1 MLWFHF
7 PHEDNVKKMYFNQFI
22 SCEISIKS
30 SQCKESGLVIYC
42 GEFFIG
48 CVLVDNLIILMS
60 DERPYWVAWQVL
72 NMRYCSPWSIIIT
85 TSIYECWTMLQ
96 TTHQTLSTP
105 NIIVQLTT
113 SRNEIIPIKIRTK
126 ITHLT
131 RFLDFLLIYYPN
143 DTKHHNFICDLT
155 TLVEILDCF
164 LGFQCMK
171 VIFSFNDWNL
181 TKPSFYCCSF
191 YL

>member
-1 MLWFHF
+1 MKTIENCTFLLELTYNQWKWLLKISSLKQFLITDLMLWFHF

-113 SRNEIIPIKIRTK
+113 LRNEIY
-126 ITHLT
+126 
-131 RFLDFLLIYYPN
+131 LL
-143 DTKHHNFICDLT
+143 K
-155 TLVEILDCF
+155 
-164 LGFQCMK
+164 
-171 VIFSFNDWNL
+171 
-181 TKPSFYCCSF
+181 
-191 YL
+191 